1 MAETDDGRLLALLG
15 LRLKGFAP
23 ADAVAEVVGA
33 PAAEIAGALDGAVE
47 AGLVRF
53 NEARSV
59 YLLDPA
65 TGRPEGERL
74 LAAQI
79 DAAGVRDQVTAGYQS
94 FLELNGLMLQ
104 LCTDWQ
110 VRADLSEQTL
120 NDHSDEDYDEAVMA
134 RLVDLDGQLRTV
146 LATLSAALGRYST
159 YGPRFGEALNRLLG
173 GEIEYFTK
181 PIIPSYHTVWF
192 ELHEDLL
199 ASLGIDRASEGS
211 T

>member
-1 MAETDDGRLLALLG
+1 MGETDDGRLLALLG
-15 LRLKGFAP
+15 LRLKGFAA

-33 PAAEIAGALDGAVE
+33 PADQIAAALDAAVAE
-47 AGLVRF
+47 GLVRF

-59 YLLDPA
+59 YMLDPSS
-65 TGRPEGERL
+65 GRPEGERL

-94 FLELNGLMLQ
+94 FLALNGVMLQ

-110 VRADLSEQTL
+110 VIEGSEPQAL
-120 NDHSDEDYDEAVMA
+120 NDHTDEDYDQAVIA
-134 RLVDLDGQLRTV
+134 RLVDLDGQLRPV
-146 LATLSAALGRYST
+146 LAGLAGALDRYAS
-159 YGPRFGEALNRLLG
+159 YAPRFGQALDLLLG
-173 GEIEYFTK
+173 GDLDYFTK
-181 PIIPSYHTVWF
+181 PIMPSYHTVWF